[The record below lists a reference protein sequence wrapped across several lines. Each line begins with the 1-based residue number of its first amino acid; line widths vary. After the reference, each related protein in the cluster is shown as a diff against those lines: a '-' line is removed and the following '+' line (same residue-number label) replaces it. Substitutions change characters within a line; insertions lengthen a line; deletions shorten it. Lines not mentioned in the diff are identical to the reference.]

1 MVSGISAKDNG
12 SRVMATPSMNYTIG
26 GTAAGKMSSRAAM
39 AKQGRSAAGRGGDEC
54 LEVVDGGARE
64 RASSAR
70 NSV

>member
-1 MVSGISAKDNG
+1 
-12 SRVMATPSMNYTIG
+12 MNYTIG